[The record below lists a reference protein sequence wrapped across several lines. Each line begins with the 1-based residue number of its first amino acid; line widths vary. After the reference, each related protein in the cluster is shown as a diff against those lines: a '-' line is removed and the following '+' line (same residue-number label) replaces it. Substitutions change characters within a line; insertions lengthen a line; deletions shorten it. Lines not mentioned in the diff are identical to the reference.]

1 MKKIC
6 TLLCIFFVFMGQAV
20 GQEASMGT
28 VYDSLINESDD
39 SMAIMTTDR
48 NGVIKD
54 CFGPDDVCREMIARH
69 MEDLVER
76 EKSYVLIAPRK
87 YIDTIRSASLEVFS
101 SGREWGL
108 NEMYREDN
116 RVAYNES
123 HNMIPTSE
131 IRAIL
136 ERCREFVM
144 DNDKPINEIDVTLS
158 VYHIGSRKSLAS
170 AEVRKAQEVVERL
183 ERETELRR
191 DIDELLK
198 RLTSE

>member
-1 MKKIC
+1 
-6 TLLCIFFVFMGQAV
+6 MGQAV